1 MIKRI
6 LCISAVAILILT
18 CLAIA
23 KDKDAFT
30 ADRHKDLKV
39 ECAACHGDAEKKSA
53 PSEKVC
59 LTCHQSLEAVAEK
72 TKDFVKNPHKNHLT
86 EAADVECTQCHNG
99 HKADTPVC
107 NTCHQGIK
115 FEKKQ
120 AEAK

>member
-1 MIKRI
+1 
-6 LCISAVAILILT
+6 VVVILT
-18 CLAIA
+18 SFTIA

-30 ADRHKDLKV
+30 ADRHKDRKLD
-39 ECAACHGDAEKKSA
+39 CAACHGEATPKTAAPAKS
-53 PSEKVC
+53 C
-59 LTCHQSLEAVAEK
+59 LTCHQSLEAVAER
-72 TKDFVKNPHKNHLT
+72 TKDFVRNPHKNHLM

>member
-1 MIKRI
+1 MKI
-6 LCISAVAILILT
+6 LWFSAVAAVILV
-18 CLAIA
+18 CLASA
-23 KDKDAFT
+23 EEKGTFN
-30 ADRHKDLKV
+30 ADHHKSLNIG
-39 ECAACHGDAEKKSA
+39 CAACHGEEKPTTA
-53 PSEKVC
+53 ATEKTC

-72 TKDFVKNPHKNHLT
+72 TKDYVKNPHKNHLT

-107 NTCHQGIK
+107 NTCHPGIK